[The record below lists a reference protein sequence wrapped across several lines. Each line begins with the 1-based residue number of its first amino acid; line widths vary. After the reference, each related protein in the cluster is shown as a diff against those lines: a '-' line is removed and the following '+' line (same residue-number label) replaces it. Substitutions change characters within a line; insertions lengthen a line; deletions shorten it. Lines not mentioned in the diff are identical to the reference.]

1 MLGVCSV
8 SLNLFVYFPDG
19 KAEERLSTIA
29 RKRKSVSGIH
39 FCPFLVAYTHESVS
53 LFHAFRWWGAS
64 FKIVRGEN
72 EGKSL
77 PSFFFPRLFFAH
89 ALLSERLEQATS
101 PLTNHLKCILW
112 FNVISCFGIYF
123 DRVLWASH
131 EFPSYCRKFSGLE
144 NRHGISS
151 GLIFGPGISSLH
163 WVIPITWN
171 PKYPHWDNAIPW
183 INLYPLDNAMGFPNW
198 GQISGFYYAVKV
210 NK

>member
-72 EGKSL
+72 EGKKSPL
-77 PSFFFPRLFFAH
+77 VFFPRLFFAH
-89 ALLSERLEQATS
+89 AGTS
-101 PLTNHLKCILW
+101 YE
-112 FNVISCFGIYF
+112 S
-123 DRVLWASH
+123 
-131 EFPSYCRKFSGLE
+131 
-144 NRHGISS
+144 
-151 GLIFGPGISSLH
+151 
-163 WVIPITWN
+163 
-171 PKYPHWDNAIPW
+171 
-183 INLYPLDNAMGFPNW
+183 
-198 GQISGFYYAVKV
+198 V
-210 NK
+210 NKPFKVHIVVQCYFLFRDIVFCDYEIRGSARVSRPRSSTYEVQPKN